1 MIMRFFNTA
10 GPVNCSKHYCLP
22 PLERVN
28 LPEILTLI
36 DQEKYFVLHAPRQV
50 GKTTTLL
57 ALMEA
62 LNRQGKYRCLYI
74 NVEIAQAA
82 REDVDAAMRAILGE
96 LSSRAR
102 DYLNDLY
109 PMQITQAALATHGG
123 AGALNE
129 VLTLWA
135 SHSVQPLVLL
145 IDEID
150 SLIGDTLIA
159 VLRQLRSGY
168 DKRPAHFPQ
177 TIVLCGVRNVQDYRI
192 HSSREKTVITG
203 GSAFNMRAASLRL
216 GDFTQPEME
225 HLCHEH
231 TVETGQLF
239 TEDALAQLWWL
250 TQGQPWLVNALGYET
265 CFTIPAG
272 RDRSQPIT
280 AALVLEAKERLI
292 LRRETHLDQLADKLS
307 EERVKR
313 VIEPVLSGEGD
324 PTLIPTD
331 DIDYVRDLGLIKAH
345 APQLEI
351 ANPIYQEVIPR
362 ELTYSTQL
370 TIAHDQNWYLT
381 TEGGLAMDK
390 LLTAFQQFFREHSE
404 H

>member
-1 MIMRFFNTA
+1 
-10 GPVNCSKHYCLP
+10 
-22 PLERVN
+22 
-28 LPEILTLI
+28 
-36 DQEKYFVLHAPRQV
+36 
-50 GKTTTLL
+50 L